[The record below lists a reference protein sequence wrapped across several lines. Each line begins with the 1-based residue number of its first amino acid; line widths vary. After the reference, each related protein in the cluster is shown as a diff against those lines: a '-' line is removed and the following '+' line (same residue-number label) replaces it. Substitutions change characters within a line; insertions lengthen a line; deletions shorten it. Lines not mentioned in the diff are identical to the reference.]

1 MGHGREGSLALDI
14 GRRSDATSTS
24 TSTSNPST
32 TAGRP
37 PADVRLRIGSI
48 SLEAL
53 TGKQQDAVERAVVH
67 DLARSLSVPVDSI
80 KDLDGNAGHLTLSQ
94 GSLIAQGSVDLPA
107 GRTMVS
113 VQDAMPSAAA
123 HIARSISK
131 IGGVQDAVVAG
142 SVFAGKADEI
152 EVCINDVDGCPEGGS
167 GGGGTGVVLVVLA
180 WALLA
185 ACAVGSL
192 VAGGALLVPKLRAMR
207 SAQPG
212 KPAAASATAAGWF
225 GQFRSRLSR
234 GAASG
239 EHAHPQTPERG
250 VSADYAGSAHDEE
263 RQRLIPS
270 GSARVPSSSA
280 HSHASGRLPGPASP
294 GTGAKSNSSRRLG
307 KGWPPG
313 YEPLQRETGAGA

>member
-1 MGHGREGSLALDI
+1 
-14 GRRSDATSTS
+14 
-24 TSTSNPST
+24 
-32 TAGRP
+32 
-37 PADVRLRIGSI
+37 
-48 SLEAL
+48 
-53 TGKQQDAVERAVVH
+53 
-67 DLARSLSVPVDSI
+67 
-80 KDLDGNAGHLTLSQ
+80 
-94 GSLIAQGSVDLPA
+94 
-107 GRTMVS
+107 MVS

-152 EVCINDVDGCPEGGS
+152 EVCINDVDGSRGGIRRRRHGRGARGARLGAAGGLRRGVP
-167 GGGGTGVVLVVLA
+167 GGGGGPA
-180 WALLA
+180 
-185 ACAVGSL
+185 
-192 VAGGALLVPKLRAMR
+192 RAEAPGDEE

-225 GQFRSRLSR
+225 GQFRNSPPPVPRRRKRRARAPPDARARRQRRLR
-234 GAASG
+234 GQRAR
-239 EHAHPQTPERG
+239 RG
-250 VSADYAGSAHDEE
+250 E